1 MTSVVAE
8 LRGLVPVRPLTNSE
22 AMRVAELQATRL
34 LKLAGVAQPPL
45 PEGVIGALPRIR
57 VERSSPIPVSGSAQ
71 WAKGVWHVV
80 LNGAE
85 PLVRQ
90 RFSLA
95 HEFKHVLDAPFASF
109 LYPEVLGM
117 DSHDRGERVADYFA
131 GCLLMPKLWINR
143 TWTSGEQRLPGLAR
157 RFGVSQAA
165 MQVRLLQIGLI
176 DPPARCR
183 GLLRNT
189 STNHRRHL
197 YFREAPAIAMPSG
210 RAKEVA

>member
-8 LRGLVPVRPLTNSE
+8 LRALVPVRPLTASE

-34 LKLAGVAQPPL
+34 LKLAGVEEPPL
-45 PEGVIGALPRIR
+45 PEGVIATLPRVR

-95 HEFKHVLDAPFASF
+95 HETKHILDAPFVSF
-109 LYPEVLGM
+109 LYPEIRGV
-117 DSHDRGERVADYFA
+117 SSRERGERVADYFA

-143 TWTSGEQRLPGLAR
+143 AWTSGAQRLPGLAR
-157 RFGVSQAA
+157 RFGVSEAA
-165 MQVRLLQIGLI
+165 MQVRLLQMGLI
-176 DPPARCR
+176 DPLPRCGPIPNKPTAYR
-183 GLLRNT
+183 
-189 STNHRRHL
+189 SRR
-197 YFREAPAIAMPSG
+197 YFRTAPAIACTTGS
-210 RAKEVA
+210 RKESA

>member
-1 MTSVVAE
+1 
-8 LRGLVPVRPLTNSE
+8 
-22 AMRVAELQATRL
+22 MRVAELQATRL
-34 LKLAGVAQPPL
+34 LKLAEVGQPPL

-95 HEFKHVLDAPFASF
+95 HEFKHVLDAPFVSF
-109 LYPEVLGM
+109 LYPEVLGV

-143 TWTSGEQRLPGLAR
+143 AWTSGDQRLHALAR

-165 MQVRLLQIGLI
+165 MQVRLLQVGLI
-176 DPPARCR
+176 ESPARCR
-183 GLLRNT
+183 GPQRNS
-189 STNHRRHL
+189 STNHRRRL
-197 YFREAPAIAMPSG
+197 YFREASTIACMPG